1 MQFNFWGI
9 SEASLKTNL
18 WRTIM
23 AHGFTVYLEQYQSI
37 SIQLAPIRDEE

>member
-1 MQFNFWGI
+1 MLSINFIGVLLQI
-9 SEASLKTNL
+9 
-18 WRTIM
+18 IM